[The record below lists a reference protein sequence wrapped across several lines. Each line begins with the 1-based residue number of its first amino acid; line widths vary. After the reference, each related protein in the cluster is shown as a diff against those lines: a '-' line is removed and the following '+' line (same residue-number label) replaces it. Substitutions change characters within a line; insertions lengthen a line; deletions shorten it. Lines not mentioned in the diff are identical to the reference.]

1 LAKDD
6 DGKKEDAGLG
16 APPAAAEEAG
26 AEAEAEDAPAA
37 AKSAG
42 TATAAGPAKAAA
54 PDDEAPSSS
63 DDAPPKSDAPAAAE
77 DAGDVPPE
85 DAATVQDAAR
95 LSEADEHPAMAQAAA
110 GAPKRGAAWGE
121 PIAAVERKWTALDA
135 KLITGVLVAQLL
147 VLVAWVFLA
156 GLSSPTTSGT
166 KAGWAFRAVAGA
178 VALGCAAWFGAKKR
192 PEKQRLG
199 ATLAAI
205 VVGIAIAPVWRNL
218 GVEYF
223 DNVKGWLQE
232 GSTLTLMGGLRGVA
246 TRLTLWLALLGASL
260 ATAMGKHI
268 HVDVIFRFLPVR
280 LRVPAAVVN
289 FGATAVVCM
298 AAAWGFFDHIAVQSF
313 GARLEDTAGAK
324 VAKSVHALGEHA
336 FLTRKQISLDL
347 RTLPRVI
354 GGAPYDRWMSANQWN
369 EWVKGAG
376 FSSRYPQ
383 EQVDGLLVPEDSL
396 SHAPL
401 VIDPG
406 GESTRGMLVHALN
419 LVFPFGLLVIAL
431 RFLLRILLAI
441 SGHIDL
447 DPNAAHQS
455 EPSHSPGGGDPLPV
469 EEAR

>member
-1 LAKDD
+1 
-6 DGKKEDAGLG
+6 
-16 APPAAAEEAG
+16 
-26 AEAEAEDAPAA
+26 
-37 AKSAG
+37 
-42 TATAAGPAKAAA
+42 
-54 PDDEAPSSS
+54 
-63 DDAPPKSDAPAAAE
+63 
-77 DAGDVPPE
+77 
-85 DAATVQDAAR
+85 
-95 LSEADEHPAMAQAAA
+95 M
-110 GAPKRGAAWGE
+110 
-121 PIAAVERKWTALDA
+121 ERKWTALDT

-147 VLVAWVFLA
+147 VLVSWVFLA

-178 VALGCAAWFGAKKR
+178 VALGCAAWFGARKL
-192 PEKQRLG
+192 PEKQRVG

-205 VVGIAIAPVWRNL
+205 VVGIAVAPVWRNL

-280 LRVPAAVVN
+280 LRVPAAVLN
-289 FGATAVVCM
+289 FGATALVCI

-313 GARLEDTAGAK
+313 GARLDDTAGTK
-324 VAKSVHALGEHA
+324 VGKSLHAMGEHA

-347 RTLPRVI
+347 RSLSHVI
-354 GGAPYDRWMSANQWN
+354 AGDPYDRWMSGTEWN
-369 EWVKGAG
+369 EWVKSAG
-376 FSSRYPQ
+376 FSGRYPQ
-383 EQVDGLLVPEDSL
+383 EQVDGLIVPEDSL
-396 SHAPL
+396 SHSPL

-406 GESTRGMLVHALN
+406 GEPTRGMLVHALN

-447 DPNAAHQS
+447 DPDAAHQS
-455 EPSHSPGGGDPLPV
+455 EPSNSSGGDPLPQAK
-469 EEAR
+469 EAS